1 MLGLRFRLPRR
12 EGAAAGEVQLMLPG
26 RQEWRFSASGGR
38 LSLVN
43 SIYLGDGQARDTK
56 AILVEGHTDAEGA
69 R

>member
-1 MLGLRFRLPRR
+1 
-12 EGAAAGEVQLMLPG
+12 MLPG

-38 LSLVN
+38 LSLVS